1 MATPTFFIDATA
13 NTARQAEVTEA
24 SWDTGL
30 NWAGSNANGV
40 GINMNEG
47 EVVGTPEQFT
57 LLDQDDAPRTP
68 QVSQVIGGD
77 GFVPRTGGSPVAWPG
92 SGGVEGKGT
101 DPLQDGTNPDNVD
114 GAPDN
119 DAPIVPIGTCNLE
132 TLVGGWVNPTP
143 P

>member
-1 MATPTFFIDATA
+1 MGTPTFLIDGAA
-13 NTARQAEVTEA
+13 NTARQAEVVDA

-30 NWAGSNANGV
+30 NWAGSNAPGIGV
-40 GINMNEG
+40 NMNEG

-57 LLDQDDAPRTP
+57 LLDQDGDARDP
-68 QVSQVIGGD
+68 QVSQVIGGS
-77 GFVPRTGGSPVAWPG
+77 GFVDRATPSPDWPS

-101 DPLQDGTNPDNVD
+101 DPLQDGTNPANVD

-119 DAPIVPIGTCNLE
+119 EAPIVPIGTCNLE